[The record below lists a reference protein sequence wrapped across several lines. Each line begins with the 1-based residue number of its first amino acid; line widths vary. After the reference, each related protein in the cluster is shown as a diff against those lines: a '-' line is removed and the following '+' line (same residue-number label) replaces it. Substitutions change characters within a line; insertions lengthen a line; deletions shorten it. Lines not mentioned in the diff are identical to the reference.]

1 MKLTQTHILKKES
14 LYGLGLLLAFC
25 LVYFKL
31 MHADFMSWDDA
42 EYVLENKDVHSFHL
56 KALTTHFYAG
66 NFHPLTMLSYA
77 LDWKVFQAN
86 TMGYH
91 IENIGWHFLNSI
103 LVYYTLKK
111 LLKEQ
116 STALL
121 ISIVFAFH
129 PLQVETV
136 AWIAERKNLL
146 STFFILL
153 SILSY
158 IHFLSEH
165 RSKFFVFSLLFFIFS
180 LLSKP
185 SFIIF
190 PLILLLIDWH
200 FHQSISIKN
209 TLQKIPFLIGSLVLG
224 IVTWQAQK
232 EGGYINENHFF
243 AFHERIGYA
252 GYAILQYLIHFVNP
266 FQLSVIYPYPQNK
279 MGSIILGYVV
289 LVGLAFL
296 IYKLKKHKK
305 TNLLFGLCFFL
316 INVLLVLQFI
326 PFGEVLN
333 ADRYMYV
340 SIIGLGWI
348 VFHFIPINKKALI
361 VIALF
366 MTTLLGSITTYRLS
380 VWQNSMALYKDILK
394 KYPHS
399 YMALNSIGAEYMK
412 QKEYRLSEKYYNQS
426 IYENRN
432 SYKTY
437 YNRALLYSITQR
449 LDKAIND
456 YTKAIELTHYY
467 KAYIGRANVYYILK
481 DYSKSMADA
490 EKALSLNKNNMKAN
504 FVLANCYDDLNQLDK
519 ALIYYNTAILLN
531 NEDASLFL
539 RRGVLY
545 GKQQQFKLC
554 LTDLE
559 ISTTLNPNYA
569 EAYYWKGVAKFNL
582 NKNPCF
588 EFSKALNLGFDAAQ
602 IPLEKYCH

>member
-1 MKLTQTHILKKES
+1 MKLTQTYILNKER
-14 LYGLGLLLAFC
+14 LFGLGLLIVFC

-31 MHADFMSWDDA
+31 MHADFISWDDA
-42 EYVLENKDVHSFHL
+42 EYVLENKDVHAFNL
-56 KALTTHFYAG
+56 KALTTHFYVG
-66 NFHPLTMLSYA
+66 NYHPLTMLNYA
-77 LDWKVFQAN
+77 LDWKLFKAN
-86 TMGYH
+86 PMGYH
-91 IENIGWHFLNSI
+91 IENIAWHLLNSL

-111 LLKEQ
+111 VLKEN
-116 STALL
+116 SSALL

-129 PLQVETV
+129 PAQLESI

-153 SILSY
+153 SLLAYMNFISKKGNTFMLISLIL
-158 IHFLSEH
+158 
-165 RSKFFVFSLLFFIFS
+165 FIFS
-180 LLSKP
+180 ILCKP
-185 SFIIF
+185 SFMIF
-190 PLILLLIDWH
+190 PLILVLIDWH
-200 FHQSISIKN
+200 FHQAISKKN
-209 TLQKIPFLIGSLVLG
+209 ILQKIPFLIGSLVLG
-224 IVTWQAQK
+224 IFTWQAQT

-243 AFHERIGYA
+243 AFYERIGYA
-252 GYAILQYLIHFVNP
+252 GYAIIQYLVHFINP

-279 MGSIILGYVV
+279 MGSIILGYIV

-296 IYKLKKHKK
+296 IYKLIKHKK

-316 INVLLVLQFI
+316 INVLLALQFI

-340 SIIGLGWI
+340 SIIGLGLI
-348 VFHFIPINKKALI
+348 FIHFISINKRVIILASVLI
-361 VIALF
+361 TL
-366 MTTLLGSITTYRLS
+366 LLGSITTYRLS
-380 VWQNSMALYKDILK
+380 VWQNSLGLYKDILK

-399 YMALNSIGAEYMK
+399 YIALNSLGAEYMK

-426 IYENRN
+426 IYENKN

-449 LDKAIND
+449 LDKAIGD
-456 YTKAIELTHYY
+456 YTKAIELNHYY
-467 KAYIGRANVYYILK
+467 KAYVGRANVYYILK
-481 DYSKSMADA
+481 DYSKSISDA
-490 EKALSLNKNNMKAN
+490 EKALAINGNNMKAN

-519 ALIYYNTAILLN
+519 ALYYYNTAIHLN

-545 GKQQQFKLC
+545 GKQQQFNSC

-588 EFSKALNLGFDAAQ
+588 DLNKALNLGFDEAQ
-602 IPLEKYCH
+602 IPLKKYCH